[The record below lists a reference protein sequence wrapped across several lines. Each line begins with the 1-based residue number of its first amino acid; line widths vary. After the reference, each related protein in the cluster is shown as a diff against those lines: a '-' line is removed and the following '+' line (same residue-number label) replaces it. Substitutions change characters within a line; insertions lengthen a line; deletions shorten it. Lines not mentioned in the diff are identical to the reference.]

1 MIEIGSRLRSQ
12 APPPHIVFEALT
24 QPDRDPGRQWLDL
37 LDDEVTP
44 LIVRAE
50 PPSLVIWS
58 SLWRKRPDAVIRFDL
73 EAQGSGAA
81 GTGLRWTVLVDE
93 PEPDDAL
100 VGHFRKRMNQLINR
114 DLRYSFGQ

>member
-1 MIEIGSRLRSQ
+1 MIEIGSRLRDQ
-12 APPPHIVFEALT
+12 APPPQIVFEALT
-24 QPDRDPGRQWLDL
+24 QPARDPVRRWLDL

-58 SLWRKRPDAVIRFDL
+58 SLWRKRPDALIRFDL
-73 EAQGSGAA
+73 EAQGSRA

-93 PEPDDAL
+93 PAPDDAL